1 MLAWVCSHDKSLSI
15 PGGANAVQSVDTS
28 GLPIGQ
34 ALKVERVLARA
45 SSTEIASAVGISIGH
60 LSRIEKGERTASDE
74 LVAQIRAEIARAKG
88 AAA

>member
-1 MLAWVCSHDKSLSI
+1 MQA
-15 PGGANAVQSVDTS
+15 VDTS

-34 ALKVERVLARA
+34 ALKVERVVAGV
-45 SSTEIASAVGISIGH
+45 SSTDIAAAVGISIGH

-74 LVAQIRAEIARAKG
+74 LVARIRAEIAKAR